1 MLIHNRE
8 QCIIDKQCINEQS
21 SISAVGKLAMLDA
34 TLVRF
39 VRQLCLLLAITFVL
53 IESSFAVVQ
62 DNVRFHRYSLQQGLS
77 QQAVFAMLQDRKG
90 FMWFATQEG
99 LNRFDGYQF
108 KTFYHESDNVNSIS
122 HDAVY
127 HLLENINGSIWI
139 ATEAGLDLYDPNKQS
154 FVHYTSE
161 NSGLNSNRINVLF
174 KDTEGVLWVGTDG
187 GGLSRF
193 DNKHKKFHT
202 YRKES
207 KNANG
212 LTSDII
218 RSIHQDQSGQVWIGT
233 DSGVNRYLPET
244 DSFIDFKNN
253 PNAPSSIIQDSI
265 RSIHSDRKN
274 RLWFGSYQN
283 GLIRLSM
290 SDDWQDQDSASFEQ
304 VLNSKEKSDSLCD
317 NRVRDI
323 FEDNSGT
330 IWIATDN
337 GLCRWSEAS
346 ANFKRFNHDETDPYS
361 ISDNRTL
368 SIYQDRGG
376 VLWLGTFG
384 GLNKWVASGFQL
396 HQRDSNQSQSLSSN
410 IITSFA
416 PAADGNMWVGTYDGL
431 NLLNAIDGEFKQ
443 IKVDSK
449 SETSLSDNR
458 IMSLFSAND
467 GTLWIGT
474 RGNGVDRY
482 NPETNTFFNYRNSE
496 ADKDSLSGNGITS
509 ILQDR
514 EGNIWVGAYN
524 KGVNLLDQ
532 TTNKFTH
539 FRHDPNDSNS
549 LSSDRVVTLFESTD
563 GLIWIGTEGGGL
575 NSLDE
580 ENGKITRYKNQANEG
595 ISLSNNVAWSIYE
608 SSNGD
613 LWIATWGGGLNRWTQ
628 EDRAAGIVR
637 FRHYGKKNGLV
648 SNIIYDVVEDEQEY
662 LWLSTNL
669 GLERFDP
676 RTNQIKHFDVSHGL
690 QDNEFNHNAS
700 GIANDG
706 RIYFGGS
713 KGFNTFYS
721 ENIGVN
727 QHQPQV
733 ELTSVKVLTD
743 KAGSERDMSN
753 QNRFEF
759 DYQDYVVAFDF
770 VGLDFVAPEKN
781 RYRYRLE
788 GFNYGWI
795 DMGTSR
801 TTTFT
806 NLPAG
811 SYVFRVQAANSDGV
825 WSERGLS
832 KQILVKPA
840 PWRTWWAHS
849 IYTILVGSLLIAYLR
864 SHARKL
870 KEKADYSKHLEQQ
883 VKQRTSELTL
893 ANQSLIKA
901 KSDAESGNRAKG
913 TFLSIISHELR
924 TPMTTIIGFAES
936 LLDEKVS
943 SNEQGRR
950 VSKIVRSAKHL
961 LGIMNNVLD
970 VSKIEAEQM
979 LVEKIVIS
987 PARILTEVSELM
999 RQQAKQKELDFLVD
1013 FEFPFPDMIES
1024 DPTRLKQILIN
1035 LCSNAIKFSHAGQ
1048 VSIIVRSNKDNRLY
1062 FSIVDTG
1069 IGIAEDKIQNIF
1081 EPFAQA
1087 DSSTTRKY
1095 GGTGLG
1101 LSISKRLAV
1110 SLGGEMVLESK
1121 LGEGSRF
1128 TFSVDMGNTDRANW
1142 LKTPLQIERSVSVD
1156 DYDKLNVPMLAG
1168 NILLAEDWVDNQ
1180 DLIKMI
1186 IDRTGASVSVVENG
1200 AAAVEKAL
1208 SQSFDLILMDI
1219 QMPELDGIEATSIIR
1234 GAGFSKPI
1242 VALTAD
1248 VSESDIRR
1256 YLSSGFDDY
1265 LSKPINLKRFYSAL
1279 CKYLPQQSEKS
1290 NVQTEDGAETEGNVE
1305 TENNKARVMGQE
1317 KLVNAFV
1324 SRLPLIIKDINQAIN
1339 DQLWSEALI
1348 HLHNLKGLGGSFGY
1362 PEVSQLARKLYEL
1375 VKNKDFRQIEKYRV
1389 EMDAVVQGISLNR
1402 LNLEKEY
1409 LQEQGQKKKGE
1420 SIQ

>member
-1 MLIHNRE
+1 MLVAN
-8 QCIIDKQCINEQS
+8 NELRVNKEKWFKNYRAVKNNNNWRILQS
-21 SISAVGKLAMLDA
+21 V
-34 TLVRF
+34 VF
-39 VRQLCLLLAITFVL
+39 VLLKRVCLLLSVILVM
-53 IESSFAVVQ
+53 IESSLAVVQ
-62 DNVRFHRYSLQQGLS
+62 DNVRFHRYSLQHGLS
-77 QQAVFAMLQDRKG
+77 QQAVFAMLQDRRG

-108 KTFYHESDNVNSIS
+108 KTFYHESDNSYSIS

-127 HLLENINGSIWI
+127 HLLENNNGSIWI
-139 ATEAGLDLYDPNKQS
+139 ATEAGLDLYDPNKLT
-154 FVHYTSE
+154 FVHFTRE
-161 NSGLNSNRINVLF
+161 NSGLDSNRINVLF
-174 KDTEGVLWVGTDG
+174 KDNEEVLWVGTDG

-193 DNKHKKFHT
+193 DNKRRKFYT
-202 YRKES
+202 YRKGTENS
-207 KNANG
+207 EG
-212 LTSDII
+212 LASDII
-218 RSIHQDQSGQVWIGT
+218 RSIHQDNIGRLWIGT
-233 DSGVNRYLPET
+233 DSGVNRYNPET
-244 DSFIDFKNN
+244 DNFVDFSNT
-253 PNAPSSIIQDSI
+253 PNAPASLMHDSI
-265 RSIHSDRKN
+265 RSIHTDLKN
-274 RLWFGSYQN
+274 RIWFGSYQN
-283 GLIRLSM
+283 GLVRFSM
-290 SDDWQDQDSASFEQ
+290 TNERQAESSSLFELM
-304 VLNSKEKSDSLCD
+304 LNSKENEDSLCD

-323 FEDNSGT
+323 FEDNLGI
-330 IWIATDN
+330 IWVATDN
-337 GLCRWSEAS
+337 GLCRWSESS
-346 ANFKRFNHDETDPYS
+346 ANFKRFNHDEADPYS

-396 HQRDSNQSQSLSSN
+396 HQRDASESQSLSSN

-416 PAADGNMWVGTYDGL
+416 QAANGNMWVGTYDGL
-431 NLLNAIDGEFKQ
+431 NLYNPTEGVFKQ
-443 IKVDSK
+443 IKVDAQSD
-449 SETSLSDNR
+449 TSLSDNR
-458 IMSLFSAND
+458 IMSLLSASDSN
-467 GTLWIGT
+467 LWIGT

-482 NPETNTFFNYRNSE
+482 NPETKTFVNYRHNE
-496 ADKDSLSGNGITS
+496 TDKNSLSGNGITS
-509 ILQDR
+509 ILQDQQ
-514 EGNIWVGAYN
+514 GNIWIGAYN

-539 FRHDPNDSNS
+539 FRHDPTDLNS
-549 LSSDRVVTLFESTD
+549 LSSDRVVTLYESTD

-575 NSLDE
+575 NSLDRE
-580 ENGKITRYKNQANEG
+580 SGKITRYQNQANEG
-595 ISLSNNVAWSIYE
+595 FSLSNNVAWSIYE

-613 LWIATWGGGLNRWTQ
+613 LWVATWGGGLNRWAQ
-628 EDRAAGIVR
+628 QDREAGIVK

-648 SNIIYDVVEDEQEY
+648 SNIIYDVVGDEQGY

-700 GIANDG
+700 GVAQDG
-706 RIYFGGS
+706 QIYFGGS
-713 KGFNTFYS
+713 KGFNTFYI
-721 ENIGVN
+721 ENVGVN

-743 KAGSERDMSN
+743 KVGGERDMSN

-795 DMGTSR
+795 DMGTNR

-825 WSERGLS
+825 WSESGLS

-870 KEKADYSKHLEQQ
+870 KEKADYSRHLEQQ

-893 ANQSLIKA
+893 ANQSLITA
-901 KSDAESGNRAKG
+901 KRDAESGNRAKG

-936 LLDEKVS
+936 LIDEKISVK
-943 SNEQGRR
+943 ERERR

-979 LVEKIVIS
+979 VVEKIAIS
-987 PARILTEVSELM
+987 PARIVTEVNELV
-999 RQQAKQKELDFLVD
+999 RQQAKQKELDFFID
-1013 FEFPFPDMIES
+1013 FQFPFPDVIES

-1035 LCSNAIKFSHAGQ
+1035 LCSNAIKFSHAGK
-1048 VSIIVRSNKDNRLY
+1048 VSIKVRSRSDNKLH
-1062 FSIVDTG
+1062 FSVSDTG
-1069 IGIAEDKIQNIF
+1069 IGIAEEKIKNIF

-1101 LSISKRLAV
+1101 LSISKRLAN
-1110 SLGGEMVLESK
+1110 SLGGEMNLKSK
-1121 LGEGSRF
+1121 LGEGSCF
-1128 TFSVDMGNTDRANW
+1128 TFSIDMGDTNKANW
-1142 LKTPLQIERSVSVD
+1142 LQTKLQLDKAVSID
-1156 DYDKLNVPMLAG
+1156 DYDKLYVPTLAG
-1168 NILLAEDWVDNQ
+1168 KILLAEDWVDNQ

-1186 IDRTGASVSVVENG
+1186 IDRTGADVIVVENG
-1200 AAAVEKAL
+1200 ASAVEKAL
-1208 SQSFDLILMDI
+1208 SENFDLILMDI
-1219 QMPELDGIEATSIIR
+1219 QMPELDGVEATNIIR
-1234 GAGFSKPI
+1234 GAGFSKPV

-1265 LSKPINLKRFYSAL
+1265 LSKPIDLKRFYNTL
-1279 CKYLPQQSEKS
+1279 CKYLPLQEEKS
-1290 NVQTEDGAETEGNVE
+1290 ITNVEPDSEVAITKETNAGEDG
-1305 TENNKARVMGQE
+1305 
-1317 KLVNAFV
+1317 LVNAFV
-1324 SRLPLIIKDINQAIN
+1324 RRLPLIAEAIEQALKEQDWTDAAN
-1339 DQLWSEALI
+1339 N
-1348 HLHNLKGLGGSFGY
+1348 LHNLKGLGGSFGY
-1362 PEVSQLARKLYEL
+1362 PEISLLAEKIHQLVRTRE
-1375 VKNKDFRQIEKYRV
+1375 FQQIESYQI
-1389 EMDAVVQGISLNR
+1389 EMRALVQGILSKK
-1402 LNLEKEY
+1402 LNLEKAMNESS
-1409 LQEQGQKKKGE
+1409 KWKPRGE
-1420 SIQ
+1420 SIK